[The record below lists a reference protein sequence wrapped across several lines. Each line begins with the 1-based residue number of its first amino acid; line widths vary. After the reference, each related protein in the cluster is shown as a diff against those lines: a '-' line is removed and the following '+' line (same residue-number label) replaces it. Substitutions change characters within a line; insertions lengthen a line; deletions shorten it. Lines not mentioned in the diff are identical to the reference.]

1 MGLRAYLGVALAVV
15 LALTG
20 QSMALART
28 APAPAGEIV
37 LCTGSGTTTIAVDA
51 QGRPTG
57 AVHICPD
64 CALSLFDLPAPGS
77 PLAIRPSKWTPL
89 QTPDFIMEFSESAP
103 DFARARDPPDTV

>member
-1 MGLRAYLGVALAVV
+1 
-15 LALTG
+15 
-20 QSMALART
+20 MALART

-37 LCTGSGTTTIAVDA
+37 LCTGSGAATVAVDA

-64 CALSLFDLPAPGS
+64 CALSLFDLPAPAS
-77 PLAIRPSKWTPL
+77 PAARRPASWSLLK
-89 QTPDFIMEFSESAP
+89 TPDFILEISERAL